1 MPMRATKSAMWPSD
15 RPFRLLAT
23 RELAARF
30 DAALAQADGVTGA
43 HCIHERWM
51 RGDMAVHIDTA
62 LAALWQHAADSIPAW
77 LPTQHIEWLSLVYET
92 TALYSPAQR
101 GRSNLYLILLD
112 YTDRP
117 TQRFGIYVGMTS
129 HDPALRFD
137 QHKQGIRAAGS
148 VLKRGLELLCG
159 PTLHLQRIRRAEA
172 ADIEAQLAE
181 ALRARGLLVQGGH

>member
-1 MPMRATKSAMWPSD
+1 MPMRASKVTTSPAG
-15 RPFRLLAT
+15 RPFRLLT
-23 RELAARF
+23 LRDLAVRF
-30 DAALAQADGVTGA
+30 ETALAQGDGVTGA

-51 RGDMAVHIDTA
+51 RGEMSVHINTA
-62 LAALWQHAADSIPAW
+62 LAALWQHAADSIPPW
-77 LPTQHIEWLSLVYET
+77 LPTQHIDWLSLVYET
-92 TALYSPAQR
+92 TALYSPPQR

-112 YTDRP
+112 YADRP
-117 TQRFGIYVGMTS
+117 ERFGIYVGMTA
-129 HDPALRFD
+129 HDPSLRFD

-159 PTLHLQRIRRAEA
+159 PTLHLQRIRRTEA